1 MENQAELGKIK
12 KKESA
17 VKETLSS
24 QLKYFDS
31 IKKNLCS
38 ARQRSFSREQLNKE
52 GKPERQQLQLRI

>member
-1 MENQAELGKIK
+1 MEQ
-12 KKESA
+12 KEGA

-31 IKKNLCS
+31 IRKNLRL